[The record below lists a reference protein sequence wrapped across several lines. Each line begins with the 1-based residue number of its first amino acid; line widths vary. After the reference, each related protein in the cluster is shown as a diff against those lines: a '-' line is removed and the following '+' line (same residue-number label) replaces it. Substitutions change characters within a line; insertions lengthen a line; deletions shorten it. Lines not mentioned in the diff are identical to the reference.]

1 MAPHPSR
8 WSPAASALTAFG
20 LLLALNGCGG
30 SSSTTS
36 VSPSS
41 INRCGVSVS
50 GGSSPIPSGG
60 GSGTLT
66 VTVDRECA
74 WTARSESPWISLAS
88 AQGQG
93 PANITFSVQPNPNAS
108 NRRGSVTVEQQRVE
122 IAQDAAPCG
131 FNVSPSSV
139 DAAAAGGA
147 VSIGVTAP
155 GGCSWTAQS
164 TIPWLSVEPDSGQ
177 GAGTVQI
184 AIAANGPAARS
195 ASVTIAGTAVQ
206 VRQAAASGPPPP
218 PSPPQP
224 PPDSCRYTLKPTHF
238 EAKARSDDVKV
249 EVKTTDGCA
258 WTASSPV
265 TWIRIDDGSRGS
277 GEGEVKLRIDEN
289 PGPQRTAAVLI
300 AGEVFTV
307 TQEAR
312 K

>member
-8 WSPAASALTAFG
+8 CAATALTAIG

-30 SSSTTS
+30 SSSSTS
-36 VSPSS
+36 VAPSS

-50 GGSSPIPSGG
+50 GGGSPIPAGG

-66 VTVDRECA
+66 ITVDRECA

-93 PANITFSVQPNPNAS
+93 SANITFSVQPNPDAS
-108 NRRGSVTVEQQRVE
+108 SRRGGVTVEQQRVE
-122 IAQDAAPCG
+122 IAQEAAPCR

-147 VSIGVTAP
+147 VSIGVSAP
-155 GGCSWTAQS
+155 GGCSWTTQS

-177 GAGTVQI
+177 GSGMVQVVV
-184 AIAANGPAARS
+184 APNGPAARS
-195 ASVTIAGTAVQ
+195 GTVTVAGTAVQ

-218 PSPPQP
+218 PSPPP
-224 PPDSCRYTLKPTHF
+224 PSPGTCRYALKPTHF
-238 EAKARSDDVKV
+238 EAKAKSDDVEV
-249 EVKTTDGCA
+249 EVRTTDGCA

-265 TWIRIDDGSRGS
+265 GWIRIEEGSRGS
-277 GEGEVKLRIDEN
+277 GDGEVQLHIDEN
-289 PGPQRTAAVLI
+289 SGPARSATVLI
-300 AGEVFTV
+300 AGEPFTV
-307 TQEAR
+307 TQDTR

>member
-8 WSPAASALTAFG
+8 SSLAVTALPTIG
-20 LLLALNGCGG
+20 LFLALNGCGG

-36 VSPSS
+36 VAPSS
-41 INRCGVSVS
+41 IDRCGVSVS
-50 GGSSPIPSGG
+50 GGSSTIPAGG

-66 VTVDRECA
+66 ITVDRECA
-74 WTARSESPWISLAS
+74 WTARSESPWIALAS

-122 IAQDAAPCG
+122 IAQEAAPCR
-131 FNVSPSSV
+131 FSVSPSSV
-139 DAAAAGGA
+139 DAAADGGA
-147 VSIGVTAP
+147 VPIGVSAP

-164 TIPWLSVEPDSGQ
+164 TIPWLSVEPGSGQ

-184 AIAANGPAARS
+184 TVAANGTTVRS
-195 ASVTIAGTAVQ
+195 GSVTVAGAAVQ
-206 VRQAAASGPPPP
+206 VRQAAASGPP
-218 PSPPQP
+218 SPQP
-224 PPDSCRYTLKPTHF
+224 PPGNCRYTLKPTHF
-238 EAKARSDDVKV
+238 DARARSDDVKV

-265 TWIRIDDGSRGS
+265 AWIRIDGDSRGS
-277 GEGEVKLRIDEN
+277 GEGEVKLRIDDN
-289 PGPQRTAAVLI
+289 PGGPRTATVLI
-300 AGEVFTV
+300 AGEAFVV
-307 TQEAR
+307 TQDAR

>member
-1 MAPHPSR
+1 MAPHASR
-8 WSPAASALTAFG
+8 WSLAATALTTIG
-20 LLLALNGCGG
+20 LFLALNGCGG
-30 SSSTTS
+30 FSSTTS
-36 VSPSS
+36 VAPSS

-50 GGSSPIPSGG
+50 GDSSSIPAGG

-66 VTVDRECA
+66 ITVDRECA

-93 PANITFSVQPNPNAS
+93 PANVTFSVQPNPNAS
-108 NRRGSVTVEQQRVE
+108 NRRGSVTVEQQRIE
-122 IAQDAAPCG
+122 IAQDAAPCRFG
-131 FNVSPSSV
+131 VSPLSV

-147 VSIGVTAP
+147 VPVGISAP

-164 TIPWLSVEPDSGQ
+164 TIAWLSVEPSSGQ

-184 AIAANGPAARS
+184 EVAANGPAARS
-195 ASVTIAGTAVQ
+195 ASVTVAGSTVQ
-206 VRQAAASGPPPP
+206 VRQAAASVP

-224 PPDSCRYTLKPTHF
+224 TPGACRYTLDPTHF
-238 EAKARSDDVKV
+238 DAKARSDGVKV
-249 EVKTTDGCA
+249 EVKTRDGCA

-265 TWIRIDDGSRGS
+265 GWIRIEDGSRGS

-289 PGPQRTAAVLI
+289 PGPSRTATVLI
-300 AGEVFTV
+300 AGEAFIVA
-307 TQEAR
+307 QDAR